1 LRPAGNIYCHD
12 IMNINNTIRIF
23 GQVWKTVVNPATIYG
38 LRTYA
43 MDKYDIIIV
52 GAGHAGCEAALA
64 AARMGA
70 RAVLLTM
77 NIDHIAFMSC
87 NPAVGGLGKG
97 HLVREIDA
105 LDGEMAL
112 NTDAA
117 GIQFKVLNMK
127 KGPAV
132 RATRVQADMARY
144 ARRMKR
150 RLEETENLAI
160 RQGTVRRL
168 MVKDGTIAG
177 IETMLGEHFWAK
189 AVILTTGTFLKG
201 LIHVGLE
208 HFEGGRLGDLPSNG
222 LSDSLRELGFDIGR
236 LKTGTCPRLDGRTID
251 FSRMAPQL
259 SDDPPVPFSF
269 MTERIT
275 NRLVPCYLAYTN
287 EGTHDV
293 IRTGFDRSPLFT
305 GIIKGTGVRYCPSIE
320 DKIVRFSERT
330 RHRIF
335 IEPEGLDTIEH
346 YPNGLS
352 TSLPLDIQMAMLKTI
367 DGLEN
372 AKIVRPGYGIEY
384 DFVFPTQLYPTLET
398 KRVDNLYLAGQIN
411 GTTGYEEAAAQG
423 MMAGINACLRVRGDG
438 EFILGRDESYIGVMI
453 DDLVTKGV
461 DEPYRMFTSRAEH
474 RLLLREDNADLRLTE
489 KGHTLGIVG
498 EERFRKVRDKKK
510 RIDEAS
516 GLLKGIR
523 LKPTKATRQLLEE
536 NGIEGIINP
545 VTLEDLLRKP
555 GVTLDLVKN
564 IDVRVANIDNDVA
577 YQIEIDVK
585 YRGYTDRQQE
595 MVARA
600 KKLEERRIPREIDYD
615 RVSGLTREVI
625 ERFTRIKPLTL
636 GQASRI
642 PGVTPASITALM
654 VHFKKTG
661 LI

>member
-1 LRPAGNIYCHD
+1 
-12 IMNINNTIRIF
+12 
-23 GQVWKTVVNPATIYG
+23 
-38 LRTYA
+38 
-43 MDKYDIIIV
+43 MDKFDIIIV
-52 GAGHAGCEAALA
+52 GAGHAGCEAAFA

-70 RAVLLTM
+70 RALLLTM
-77 NIDHIAFMSC
+77 NIDHVAFMSC
-87 NPAVGGLGKG
+87 NPSVGGLGKG

-117 GIQFKVLNMK
+117 GIQFKVLNTK

-132 RATRVQADMARY
+132 RATRVQTDMALY

-150 RLEETENLAI
+150 RLEETPNLAI
-160 RQGTVRRL
+160 RQGTARRL
-168 MVKDGTIAG
+168 IVENNAATGVETI
-177 IETMLGEHFWAK
+177 LGEHFWAK

-208 HFEGGRLGDLPSNG
+208 HFEGGRLGDVSSNG
-222 LSDSLRELGFDIGR
+222 LSDSLRELGFALGR

-251 FSRMAPQL
+251 FSRMTPQL

-269 MTERIT
+269 MTGT
-275 NRLVPCYLAYTN
+275 VSNPLVPCFLAYTN
-287 EGTHDV
+287 DATHDA

-305 GIIKGTGVRYCPSIE
+305 GVIKGTGVRYCPSIE
-320 DKIVRFSERT
+320 DKIVRFSERS

-335 IEPEGLDTIEH
+335 IEPEGLDTIEY

-352 TSLPLDIQMAMLKTI
+352 TSLPLDVQAAMLKTI

-398 KRVDNLYLAGQIN
+398 KLVEDLYLAGQIN

-423 MMAGINACLRVRGDG
+423 MMAGINASLKVRGGG
-438 EFILGRDESYIGVMI
+438 EFVLGRHEAYIGVMI

-489 KGHTLGIVG
+489 KGHALGIVG
-498 EERFRKVRDKKK
+498 EERYKKVRDKKD
-510 RIDEAS
+510 RADRAFD
-516 GLLKGIR
+516 LLRGIR
-523 LKPTKATRQLLEE
+523 LKPTRATKQLLQDH
-536 NGIEGIINP
+536 GIEGITNP

-555 GVTLDLVKN
+555 GVTLDMMKN
-564 IDVRVANIDNDVA
+564 IDERLAGIDNDVA

-600 KKLEERRIPREIDYD
+600 KKLDDRRIPRELDYGQ
-615 RVSGLTREVI
+615 VSGLSREVV
-625 ERFTRIKPLTL
+625 ERFTRVRPLTL

-661 LI
+661 LM

>member
-1 LRPAGNIYCHD
+1 
-12 IMNINNTIRIF
+12 
-23 GQVWKTVVNPATIYG
+23 
-38 LRTYA
+38 
-43 MDKYDIIIV
+43 MDKFDIIIV
-52 GAGHAGCEAALA
+52 GAGHAGCEAAFA
-64 AARMGA
+64 ATRMGA
-70 RAVLLTM
+70 KTLLLTM

-105 LDGEMAL
+105 LDGEMGV

-117 GIQFKVLNMK
+117 GIQFKVLNTK

-132 RATRVQADMARY
+132 RATRVQTDMARY
-144 ARRMKR
+144 ARRMKS
-150 RLEETENLAI
+150 RLEKTRNLFI
-160 RQGTVRRL
+160 RQGTARRL
-168 MVKDGTIAG
+168 IVENMSAAG
-177 IETMLGEHFWAK
+177 IETMLGEHFWAG
-189 AVILTTGTFLKG
+189 AVIITTGTFLKG
-201 LIHVGLE
+201 LIHIGLE

-222 LSDSLRELGFDIGR
+222 LSDNLRELGFDLGR

-251 FSRMAPQL
+251 FTKMAPQL

-269 MTERIT
+269 MTDTIQ
-275 NRLVPCYLAYTN
+275 NPLIPCYLAYTN
-287 EGTHDV
+287 DRTHDI

-305 GIIKGTGVRYCPSIE
+305 GVIKGTGVRYCPSIE

-335 IEPEGLDTIEH
+335 IEPEGLDTIEY

-352 TSLPLDIQMAMLKTI
+352 TSLPLDIQMDMLKTI

-372 AKIVRPGYGIEY
+372 AKIIRPGYGIEY
-384 DFVFPTQLYPTLET
+384 DFVFPTQLYSTLET
-398 KRVDNLYLAGQIN
+398 KKVANLYLAGQIN

-423 MMAGINACLRVRGDG
+423 MMAGINAVLKVRGEG
-438 EFILGRDESYIGVMI
+438 EFVLGRHEAYIGVMI

-489 KGHTLGIVG
+489 KGHGLGIVG
-498 EERFRKVRDKKK
+498 EERYNKTCEK
-510 RIDEAS
+510 RIRINEAFA
-516 GLLKGIR
+516 LLKGVR
-523 LKPTKATRQLLEE
+523 LKPTKATKKLLAD
-536 NGIEGIINP
+536 NGIEGITNP
-545 VTLEDLLRKP
+545 ATLEDLLRKP
-555 GVTLDLVKN
+555 GVTLETLKN
-564 IDVRVANIDNDVA
+564 IDERLAGIDNDVA
-577 YQIEIDVK
+577 YQVEVDVK
-585 YRGYTDRQQE
+585 YRGYTDRQHD

-600 KKLEERRIPREIDYD
+600 LKLDDRRIPRELDYNE
-615 RVSGLTREVI
+615 VSGLTREVV
-625 ERFTRIKPLTL
+625 ERFTRVRPSTL

-661 LI
+661 LL